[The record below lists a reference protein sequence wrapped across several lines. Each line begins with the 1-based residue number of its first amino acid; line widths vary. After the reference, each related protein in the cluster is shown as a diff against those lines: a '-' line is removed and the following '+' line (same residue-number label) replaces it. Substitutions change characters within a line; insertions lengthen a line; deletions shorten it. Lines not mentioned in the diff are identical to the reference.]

1 MKHQNMYSRIMTL
14 NQKFNKE
21 NYELTK
27 FSNKSKFEALRKWSI
42 DNGSIFQE
50 TIDFPIKYGPFGYD
64 GVKSK
69 REIQDNEAILFIPR
83 KQMIISKDYEHL
95 FSFLYDNKEEKED
108 RSNIVLTLAL
118 IIEEEKGNESF
129 YKPYLD
135 ILPDNDFIILWTKS
149 DLEQLDDEKMIDSV
163 NMLCYEINDEYKKI
177 VSNSKFKHLSK
188 DKFIFFY
195 SHVQSR
201 EFYIDDMTS
210 ALVPLAELF
219 NHDTVKT
226 RYEFYDSENMV
237 FKNTV
242 DLCGNTNDDIQP
254 TMSPIWPKRDI
265 SYDPYKEIHLKI
277 DLKKHEEEEDD
288 SNKVVLLDKND
299 FFVFATSTSQFFHK
313 GEQLF
318 LNYSKLTNKSALLH
332 YGFNMLVNKYDS
344 TVFYFEF
351 AQKEKELLKISFPKH
366 LKFDDKPNK
375 ILLKVKIKYRK
386 ICEIL
391 LKYFRFM
398 HFTNK
403 DDYYLYSFSHEI
415 EYKIICNSIDY
426 LSNQLEL
433 MEKKHSIE
441 SDLTFLEGDSM
452 TPRQMNYTIY
462 RLRRKINVAHQIELL
477 KAIKFIME
485 KHQLKDYFNILEYI
499 DELSNISEYEVDKDC
514 ISKIMIFILSQKVQI
529 K

>member
-1 MKHQNMYSRIMTL
+1 M
-14 NQKFNKE
+14 
-21 NYELTK
+21 
-27 FSNKSKFEALRKWSI
+27 
-42 DNGSIFQE
+42 
-50 TIDFPIKYGPFGYD
+50 
-64 GVKSK
+64 
-69 REIQDNEAILFIPR
+69 
-83 KQMIISKDYEHL
+83 
-95 FSFLYDNKEEKED
+95 
-108 RSNIVLTLAL
+108 
-118 IIEEEKGNESF
+118 
-129 YKPYLD
+129 
-135 ILPDNDFIILWTKS
+135 
-149 DLEQLDDEKMIDSV
+149 
-163 NMLCYEINDEYKKI
+163 
-177 VSNSKFKHLSK
+177 
-188 DKFIFFY
+188 
-195 SHVQSR
+195 QSR

-299 FFVFATSTSQFFHK
+299 FFVFATSTSQFFNK

-441 SDLTFLEGDSM
+441 SDLTF
-452 TPRQMNYTIY
+452 
-462 RLRRKINVAHQIELL
+462 
-477 KAIKFIME
+477 F
-485 KHQLKDYFNILEYI
+485 
-499 DELSNISEYEVDKDC
+499 
-514 ISKIMIFILSQKVQI
+514 
-529 K
+529 